1 MLADE
6 PELGEALLGD
16 GPAFDP
22 AVAAAAGIG
31 PADVASGCDGAATMA
46 SLLAECSD
54 IGPPLPPPPTTVPPP
69 PTVASSLPPAPP
81 LEVAAAAAASAS
93 SRRELRLGTLEVKK
107 DKPPLSEALPFL
119 KKHAGRRKNKNA
131 QSKGGST
138 RQPTVSSW
146 ADRIALQAK
155 LPPTASPAAS
165 VCVPAP
171 VLAPVPAPV
180 LAPVPALAPMPVPAP
195 SPALP
200 EHGRDDAARSGRLV
214 VREYHLRVTSMAI
227 GTPD

>member
-31 PADVASGCDGAATMA
+31 PADVASGDGAATIA

-54 IGPPLPPPPTTVPPP
+54 IGPPLPPQPTTVPP
-69 PTVASSLPPAPP
+69 PPAPP

-180 LAPVPALAPMPVPAP
+180 PVPVPAPAPVPVPAP

>member
-31 PADVASGCDGAATMA
+31 PADVASGDGAATIA

-54 IGPPLPPPPTTVPPP
+54 IGPPLPPPPTTVPP
-69 PTVASSLPPAPP
+69 PPAPP

>member
-31 PADVASGCDGAATMA
+31 PADVASGDGAATIA

-54 IGPPLPPPPTTVPPP
+54 IGPPLPPQPTTVPP
-69 PTVASSLPPAPP
+69 PPAPP

-227 GTPD
+227 GIPD